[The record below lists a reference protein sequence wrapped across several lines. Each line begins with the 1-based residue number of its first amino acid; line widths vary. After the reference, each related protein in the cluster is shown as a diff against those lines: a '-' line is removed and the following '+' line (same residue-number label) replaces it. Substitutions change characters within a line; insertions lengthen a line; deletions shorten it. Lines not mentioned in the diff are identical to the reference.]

1 MEKIDKEAKTNEI
14 QCTIVIT
21 AKKETKKGLVEKV
34 IGILR
39 SALLGGQE
47 KLFERKIQADSW
59 LPR

>member
-21 AKKETKKGLVEKV
+21 TKKETKKGLAEKV
-34 IGILR
+34 IGILG

-47 KLFERKIQADSW
+47 KLSERKIQVDSW